1 MSKSL
6 PKSPDPAAIWIVLC
20 VYCNCTGWIL
30 SALHQLNAAGYA
42 VAFIFGI
49 AGGGWF
55 RRRFL
60 TGSPTH
66 RNWPKLRRRFARPF
80 PLAFLIL
87 SALAI
92 VGGVLYA
99 PNNYDALAYR
109 VPRVLQWLA
118 HERWVW
124 IHTDF
129 NRLNVRADGFEWVSA
144 PLMAFTH
151 SDRLLFLINVISF
164 LLLPGL
170 AFSLF
175 TRLGISKRVAWHWM
189 WLFPTGY
196 CFLLQAGS
204 IGNDLFGAVFALAA
218 VDFALRARKSQRSRD
233 LWLSILA
240 AALMT
245 GSKSSNLPLLLPWL
259 VAVFPSL
266 RLLRQNLI
274 PGVAVGCMALLVS
287 LLPQAVL
294 NSKISGD
301 WTGIKAEQ
309 VASLRG
315 GSSLN
320 CANNSVLLTIQN
332 LTPPIFPF
340 ANQWNQAMER
350 IMPASLRVKLEQAF
364 EPSGAHWALG
374 QMQVEEDAGLGFGV
388 TLLLLAGVAAGV
400 LRRDSSP
407 QPVRPN
413 PRSLLPTL
421 IVLSTFVALLAF
433 MIKSGMS
440 TIARLVTPYYALLV
454 PAFLFSQGQALL
466 VRTRWWRFS
475 AQGLFVLAAVLLVLS
490 PARPLWPAN
499 TILGRIDSQGHPLL
513 ARAKLV
519 YSVYG
524 QRADGFAPA
533 RKLLPPEVKVLG
545 LIASD
550 DPETSLWRPF
560 GQRRIEHVTAAD
572 SIENLHSRGV
582 EYILANSGKF
592 EALFHRPLEQ
602 WLTEMHAEILT
613 KVTLALRATS
623 GSSDWFLIKLS
634 S

>member
-1 MSKSL
+1 M
-6 PKSPDPAAIWIVLC
+6 
-20 VYCNCTGWIL
+20 
-30 SALHQLNAAGYA
+30 A
-42 VAFIFGI
+42 VISGI
-49 AGGGWF
+49 AAMIWL

-60 TGSPTH
+60 GKGARRWH
-66 RNWPKLRRRFARPF
+66 WPRLRRRFARPF

-87 SALAI
+87 SGLAI
-92 VGGVLYA
+92 MGGILYA

-144 PLMAFTH
+144 PLIAFTH

-164 LLLPGL
+164 LLMPGL
-170 AFSLF
+170 VFSLF
-175 TRLGISKRVAWHWM
+175 TRLGVNKRVAWHWM

-204 IGNDLFGAVFALAA
+204 IGNDMFGAVFAVAA
-218 VDFALRARKSQRSRD
+218 VDFALRARASQRSGD
-233 LWLSILA
+233 LWLSVLA

-266 RLLRQNLI
+266 RLARKNLI
-274 PGVAVGCMALLVS
+274 AALAVGCVALLVS

-309 VASLRG
+309 V
-315 GSSLN
+315 SSLKGQSLLN
-320 CANNSVLLTIQN
+320 AANNSVLLAIQN
-332 LTPPIFPF
+332 LAPPLFPF
-340 ANQWNQAMER
+340 SNRWNQGMQR
-350 IMPASLRVKLEQAF
+350 MMPTGLRAKLENAF
-364 EPSGAHWALG
+364 EPAGAHWALG
-374 QMQVEEDAGLGFGV
+374 EMQVEEEAGLGFGV
-388 TLLLLAGVAAGV
+388 TLLLLAGAAGAFWNV
-400 LRRDSSP
+400 RSPPPEYLNQRRPLS
-407 QPVRPN
+407 R
-413 PRSLLPTL
+413 L
-421 IVLSTFVALLAF
+421 IVVSTFAALLAF

-454 PAFLFSQGQALL
+454 PALLLGAGQTRL
-466 VRTRWWRFS
+466 VRTSWWRFS
-475 AQGLFVLAAVLLVLS
+475 ARALFILAAVLLVLS

-499 TILGRIDSQGHPLL
+499 TILGPIDAEGHPLV
-513 ARAKLV
+513 ARAKMV

-572 SIENLHSRGV
+572 SLANLHSRGV
-582 EYILANSGKF
+582 EYILANSAKF

-602 WLTEMHAEILT
+602 WVTEMHAEILT

>member
-1 MSKSL
+1 MSKSF
-6 PKSPDPAAIWIVLC
+6 PKSPGPAAIWIVFC
-20 VYCNCTGWIL
+20 AFCSCTGWIL

-42 VAFIFGI
+42 MAFMVGI
-49 AGGGWF
+49 AALVLL
-55 RRRFL
+55 RRRFF
-60 TGSPTH
+60 TGGITRLS
-66 RNWPKLRRRFARPF
+66 WPKLRRRFARPF

-144 PLMAFTH
+144 PLIAFTH

-164 LLLPGL
+164 LLMPGL
-170 AFSLF
+170 VFSLF
-175 TRLGISKRVAWHWM
+175 TRLGVSKRVAWHWM
-189 WLFPTGY
+189 WIFPTGY

-204 IGNDLFGAVFALAA
+204 IGNDLFGSVFAMAA
-218 VDFALRARKSQRSRD
+218 VDFALRARESQRSRN

-274 PGVAVGCMALLVS
+274 TGLAVGCVALLVS

-309 VASLRG
+309 VASLQG
-315 GSSLN
+315 QSLLN

-332 LTPPIFPF
+332 LAPPIFPF
-340 ANQWNQAMER
+340 ANQWNQAMQR
-350 IMPASLRVKLEQAF
+350 IMPADLRVKLENAF
-364 EPSGAHWALG
+364 EPTGAHWALG

-388 TLLLLAGVAAGV
+388 TLLLLAGAVAGV
-400 LRRDSSP
+400 FRRGSSP

-413 PRSLLPTL
+413 QRRLLPTL
-421 IVLSTFVALLAF
+421 IVLSAFAALLAF

-454 PAFLFSQGQALL
+454 PAFLFSAGQTRL
-466 VRTRWWRFS
+466 VRTGWWRFF
-475 AQGLFVLAAVLLVLS
+475 AQALFILAAVLLVVS

-499 TILGRIDSQGHPLL
+499 TVLGRIDSQGHPLL
-513 ARAKLV
+513 ARAKMV

-524 QRADGFAPA
+524 HRADGFAPA
-533 RKLLPPEVKVLG
+533 RKVLPPEVKVLG

-560 GQRRIEHVTAAD
+560 GQRRIEHVTSSD
-572 SIENLHSRGV
+572 SIANLHSRGV
-582 EYILANSGKF
+582 EYILANSAKF

-602 WLTEMHAEILT
+602 WVIEMHAEILT